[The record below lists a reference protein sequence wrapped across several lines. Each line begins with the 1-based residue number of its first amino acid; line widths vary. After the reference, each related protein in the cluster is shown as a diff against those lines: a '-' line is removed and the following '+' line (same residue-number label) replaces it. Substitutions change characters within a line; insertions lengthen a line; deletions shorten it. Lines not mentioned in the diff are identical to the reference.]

1 MLVSF
6 DYNQMELRLLAHF
19 ANDMVLLDAF
29 QQRVDVFRLTAS
41 MIFEKESE
49 SDVTDEERTA
59 AKTIVYGLMYG
70 LGVASLQEQL
80 KSTSSRWN
88 AEELTHTFF
97 SSFPRLCRFLH
108 ETKRHAVSDRC
119 YTTLSGHRRAYLDDD
134 MHYCQGAATMVASD
148 HVASSPAPADSA
160 GKIKRIALSYLIQ
173 SSASEILKDALLEIE
188 GFRLAKNS
196 SGSGGRDDLCV
207 VMTAHDE
214 VILAVDES
222 RQAQVVAFIAGLAKR
237 QRDRFNLTVDL
248 DVTIRFG
255 RTLADL

>member
-1 MLVSF
+1 
-6 DYNQMELRLLAHF
+6 
-19 ANDMVLLDAF
+19 
-29 QQRVDVFRLTAS
+29 
-41 MIFEKESE
+41 
-49 SDVTDEERTA
+49 
-59 AKTIVYGLMYG
+59 
-70 LGVASLQEQL
+70 
-80 KSTSSRWN
+80 
-88 AEELTHTFF
+88 
-97 SSFPRLCRFLH
+97 
-108 ETKRHAVSDRC
+108 
-119 YTTLSGHRRAYLDDD
+119 
-134 MHYCQGAATMVASD
+134 MVASD